1 MSRVVRLSEF
11 KKRQSQKLRHVCF
24 SRQELNKLLSVYS
37 KRVMRGEWRDYAIN
51 LGNGSA
57 SFSVFSGTG
66 GTPVFTVVK
75 LASAK
80 RGDDYIVYDGK
91 RRMKRGASI
100 DELLRVLERELKL
113 VAPQTG

>member
-11 KKRQSQKLRHVCF
+11 KKKQAQKQRQVCF
-24 SRQELNKLLSVYS
+24 SRLELNKLLAVYS
-37 KRVMRGEWRDYAIN
+37 KRVIRGEWRDYAIN

-57 SFSVFSGTG
+57 SFSVFNGTG

-75 LASAK
+75 LASGKAG
-80 RGDDYIVYDGK
+80 GDYMVYDGK

-100 DELLRVLERELKL
+100 DDLLRILERELKL
-113 VAPQTG
+113 VAP

>member
-1 MSRVVRLSEF
+1 MSRVVRLSELK
-11 KKRQSQKLRHVCF
+11 KKRWQSQVCF

-37 KRVMRGEWRDYAIN
+37 RRVIRGEWKDYAIS

-57 SFSVFSGTG
+57 AFSVFNGSGG
-66 GTPVFTVVK
+66 APVFTVVK

-80 RGDDYIVYDGK
+80 GTGDYVVYDGN

-100 DELLRVLERELKL
+100 DEALRLLERQIQL
-113 VAPQTG
+113 VTPQTG